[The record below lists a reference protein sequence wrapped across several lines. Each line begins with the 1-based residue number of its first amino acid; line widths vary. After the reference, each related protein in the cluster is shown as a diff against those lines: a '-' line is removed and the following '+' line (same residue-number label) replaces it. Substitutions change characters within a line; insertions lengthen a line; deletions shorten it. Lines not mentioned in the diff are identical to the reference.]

1 MCDYHLSVI
10 ANVVKQ
16 SRLNS
21 IPYFLDCFVALL
33 LAMTRRIFLFFRYL
47 NALLFLLVSFG
58 CQTVQA
64 EKTASL
70 SDTVETYWEVPA
82 LIIPVVKGDE
92 VYAYIRVLVQVM
104 TQDATSIYFYKGYE
118 PILQSRFFEDIYGA
132 LCDQWLP
139 GKEPNQDTIQKRLQA
154 ITDRLVGPGKLSAY
168 VVNFYFYKPQKK
180 ANSY

>member
-1 MCDYHLSVI
+1 MCGDHLSII

-16 SRLNS
+16 SGLNNLQ
-21 IPYFLDCFVALL
+21 YFPGCHVAMLL
-33 LAMTRRIFLFFRYL
+33 VMTRRIFSFLRYL
-47 NALLFLLVSFG
+47 NVLLFLLVSFG

-64 EKTASL
+64 EKTAS
-70 SDTVETYWEVPA
+70 SSGTVETYWEVPA

-92 VYAYIRVLVQVM
+92 VYAYVRVLVQVM
-104 TQDATSIYFYKGYE
+104 TQDATSIYWYKVYE

-139 GKEPNQDTIQKRLQA
+139 GKEPNQDTIQRRLQA
-154 ITDRLVGPGKLSAY
+154 ITDRLVGPGKLSAH

-180 ANSY
+180 VNSY